1 MRTPRFSTQIPEIK
15 SLLEKQVAG
24 QTLGKIELHLS
35 PAEHHHLA
43 NVSRIALGETIQ
55 IIDSTS
61 AITVCGTVEAL
72 EQSSLTLNV
81 TSLIKP
87 ANIQLTLI
95 AAIIKPTILEQVVDQ
110 ATQIGVTNFC
120 FYHAA
125 RSKFKLD
132 AAKQTQKLQRFQKIA
147 EVALKQSGT
156 SHWPSFSF
164 HENLNAAL
172 SSLADNQIETKRF
185 ILLADTYDA
194 KPELQPINFTTLLS
208 PSTPATTQLEPKA
221 QSVDFQIIIGPE
233 GGLEEN
239 EVNCALRHNFVPA
252 SLGQKTLRAE
262 TAAVVAAGVCACVAS
277 K

>member
-1 MRTPRFSTQIPEIK
+1 MRTPRFSTHIPEIK
-15 SLLEKQVAG
+15 LLLEKQDAG
-24 QTLGKIELHLS
+24 QPLGKIELQLS
-35 PAEHHHLA
+35 PTEHHHLV
-43 NVSRIALGETIQ
+43 NVTRIALGETIQ
-55 IIDSTS
+55 VIDTTS
-61 AITVCGTVEAL
+61 AITVCGAVEAL
-72 EQSSLTLNV
+72 EQSSISLGV
-81 TSLIKP
+81 TSLITP
-87 ANIQLTLI
+87 ANLQLTLI

-132 AAKQTQKLQRFQKIA
+132 AAKQQQKLQRFQKIA

-164 HENLNAAL
+164 HQNLETAL
-172 SSLADNQIETKRF
+172 NSLTGSQNEPKRF

-194 KPELQPINFTTLLS
+194 KPELQPINFTTLLTPTT
-208 PSTPATTQLEPKA
+208 PSTTQLEPKR

-233 GGLEEN
+233 GGLEQN

-262 TAAVVAAGVCACVAS
+262 TAAVVAAGVCACFAS
-277 K
+277 T